1 MLASSLS
8 WTGDG
13 DGSSS
18 GDGMWDAAW
27 TSEMARAGRAVVVQ
41 GGRFPLDDKC
51 ARGETGPKAPE
62 IAEPGAARVLR
73 PRMRIIHRHYGAWL
87 HLASKKQP
95 SRCVRHWRQGL
106 HLAQ

>member
-27 TSEMARAGRAVVVQ
+27 TSEMAQAGRAVVVQ
-41 GGRFPLDDKC
+41 GALPADD
-51 ARGETGPKAPE
+51 ALTERGGETD
-62 IAEPGAARVLR
+62 GA
-73 PRMRIIHRHYGAWL
+73 
-87 HLASKKQP
+87 
-95 SRCVRHWRQGL
+95 
-106 HLAQ
+106 